1 MPEMTDEEFRKF
13 LLDGTKT
20 GKLATVR
27 KDGSPHV
34 VPVWYDLDG
43 DSLVFTTGA
52 ETVKGKNMKR
62 DPRVCIAVD
71 DQTPP
76 YSFVMIEGTAELS
89 EDPGELYHWAARIA
103 GRYMGEAEAE
113 AYGKRNSGEGEVLVR
128 VTPSRIISYRDV
140 TAW

>member
-1 MPEMTDEEFRKF
+1 MPEMTDTERRKF
-13 LLDGTKT
+13 LLEGTKT

-34 VPVWYDLDG
+34 VPVWYTLDG

-52 ETVKGKNMKR
+52 ETVKGKNLKR
-62 DPRVCIAVD
+62 DPRVCLAVD
-71 DQTPP
+71 DQAPP
-76 YSFVMIEGTAELS
+76 YSFVMIEGTAGLS
-89 EDPGELYHWAARIA
+89 EDPEELYHWAARIA
-103 GRYMGEAEAE
+103 ARYMGEAEAE

-128 VTPSRIISYRDV
+128 ITPSKIRAWKDV

>member
-1 MPEMTDEEFRKF
+1 MPEMTDAERRKF
-13 LLDGTKT
+13 LLEGTKT

-52 ETVKGKNMKR
+52 ETVKGRNMKR
-62 DPRVCIAVD
+62 DPRVCIAID

-76 YSFVMIEGTAELS
+76 YSFVTIEGTAELS
-89 EDPGELYHWAARIA
+89 EDPGELYHWAVRIA
-103 GRYMGEAEAE
+103 LRYMGEAEAE
-113 AYGKRNSGEGEVLVR
+113 SYGRRNSGEGEVLVR
-128 VTPSRIISYRDV
+128 VTPSKIISYRDV